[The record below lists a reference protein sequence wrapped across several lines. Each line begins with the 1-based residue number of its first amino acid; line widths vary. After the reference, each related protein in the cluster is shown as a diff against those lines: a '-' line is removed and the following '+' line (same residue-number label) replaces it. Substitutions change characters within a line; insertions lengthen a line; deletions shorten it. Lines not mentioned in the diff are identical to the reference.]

1 MKFLTKMTGTLINL
15 GAIGFYRTPWGRAY
29 LTSAAR
35 IYRESDRW
43 RTRVEVLGMDYA
55 DEAFV
60 NSPFEIMWFKRLVR
74 QDRKLVLKIIFSPY
88 SCMEV

>member
-1 MKFLTKMTGTLINL
+1 MNLQTLKMM
-15 GAIGFYRTPWGRAY
+15 AIQISPQMLFARSPWGRAY
-29 LTSAAR
+29 VISAAR

-43 RTRVEVLGMDYA
+43 RERVAVMGMDYA
-55 DEAFV
+55 DEAFI

-74 QDRKLVLKIIFSPY
+74 KDWRLVLKIIFSPY